1 MVGSHVVILLVIL
14 NTSLAQV
21 DSMEAVNQNSEDTLD
36 PSKLPNLKSASM
48 KAPDLVFD
56 DGEPPDDRTQTAP
69 TENEEGTSKPTTFP
83 FIEAIVQRTVN
94 EYMRVIQTQRNW
106 LQRLLQLV
114 REERVIRSKYNCSTD
129 ACIYK
134 IQLFTHHLPSH
145 LFHDTRQMS
154 ITRRRVRRSAE
165 APSSVVVN
173 TSAAVTE
180 DEKLHDL
187 ANTSDILLNDEPIN
201 VPEVMQMKKEPDETQ
216 NRMSLTEDDDALRLP
231 EIPKAQ
237 GSVNI
242 SQTADPVT
250 TLLENGNGLSQ
261 NPNFEGLDKIN
272 MERISQEVL
281 TEALSRKGKPSSVK
295 LFPKEEESPFS
306 VAKSDTRIQTVP
318 LETPAAFADAS
329 PQNEVES
336 QLLLTTLSSS
346 LPRINEP
353 SASVDDTSLAPDPR
367 SSDLE
372 SKHGFA
378 DESADVGIAAFHNN
392 EITHSDVPKSPPIS
406 RITPAKQSVV
416 QAEATVPAIPFGMN
430 QFVGKPYENC
440 TGRFENYCY
449 NALKCLYISVLET
462 AACYCRTGY
471 TGVRCDMFNLPQTLD
486 ILKSFRE
493 EVIHVPSLRQPN
505 AVTLYS
511 VVEATARY
519 TVNAVLEEDLLSHW
533 QDDGPP

>member
-1 MVGSHVVILLVIL
+1 MVGLHVIVLLLVL
-14 NTSLAQV
+14 SPSLAQV
-21 DSMEAVNQNSEDTLD
+21 DSMEAVKQSSENTLD
-36 PSKLPNLKSASM
+36 PSMLLNLKSAPMTAS
-48 KAPDLVFD
+48 DLVFD
-56 DGEPPDDRTQTAP
+56 DNELPDDRTQTAP
-69 TENEEGTSKPTTFP
+69 IENEEETSKPTTFP

-145 LFHDTRQMS
+145 LFHNTRQMS
-154 ITRRRVRRSAE
+154 ITRRRVRRSVE
-165 APSSVVVN
+165 EPSPIEVN
-173 TSAAVTE
+173 VSAAVTE
-180 DEKLHDL
+180 NEKLHDL
-187 ANTSDILLNDEPIN
+187 ANASDILLNDEPIA
-201 VPEVMQMKKEPDETQ
+201 VPEVMQMNKEPDSTQ
-216 NRMSLTEDDDALRLP
+216 NLIPLTEEDDALRLP
-231 EIPKAQ
+231 EIPKVQ
-237 GSVNI
+237 GSVNV
-242 SQTADPVT
+242 SQTADPVV

-295 LFPKEEESPFS
+295 SFPKEQESLVS
-306 VAKSDTRIQTVP
+306 VVNSDTQFQTVP
-318 LETPAAFADAS
+318 PETPVTFVDAS
-329 PQNEVES
+329 LQSEGES
-336 QLLLTTLSSS
+336 QPLLTTLSSL
-346 LPRINEP
+346 LPSISDS
-353 SASVDDTSLAPDPR
+353 SATVVDTSTAPDPG
-367 SSDLE
+367 SSDLK
-372 SKHGFA
+372 SKQEVV
-378 DESADVGIAAFHNN
+378 DESIDIGITAFPNN
-392 EITHSDVPKSPPIS
+392 EITPLDVPKPPS
-406 RITPAKQSVV
+406 LTRITPAKQSSV
-416 QAEATVPAIPFGMN
+416 QADITVPAIPFGMN

-533 QDDGPP
+533 QDDGAP